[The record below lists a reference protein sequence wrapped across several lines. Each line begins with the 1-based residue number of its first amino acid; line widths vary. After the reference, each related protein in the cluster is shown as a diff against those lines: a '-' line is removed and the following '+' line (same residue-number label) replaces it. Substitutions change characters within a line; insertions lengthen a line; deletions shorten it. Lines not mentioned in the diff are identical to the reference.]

1 MNHKINKVLVPRP
14 KAPGIKLAQQLKL
27 AGFESLCQPIMT
39 YKPSTD
45 EAGIRQHLIEHQ
57 PNILVFVSIASVEY
71 AEQLF
76 SLSQWQKLS
85 DIETIIAVGPSTQ
98 EVLKRYSIDSL
109 CPNTFDSE
117 GMLSL
122 PILDKTSLS
131 HARVTI
137 IRGEDGRGHLATN
150 LKQKGANVSFLSV
163 YEKVWLKFPSDQSLH
178 WRQAQINCIV
188 VTSNAFLNNLVR
200 IIDITD
206 DYWKNTCLWLVV
218 SERIAVCAIALG
230 LKNVIN
236 TNGATDQAIITTLLN
251 TELTYDRQ
259 KNT

>member
-1 MNHKINKVLVPRP
+1 MTHKIKKVLVPRP
-14 KAPGIKLAQQLKL
+14 KALGQKLAHQLKL
-27 AGFESLCQPIMT
+27 AGFDALCQPIMT
-39 YKPSTD
+39 YKTNTD
-45 EAGIRQHLIEHQ
+45 EAGVQQHLIEHQ
-57 PNILVFVSIASVEY
+57 PNILVFVSIAAVEY

-76 SLSQWQKLS
+76 SLSQWQQLS

-98 EVLKRYSIDSL
+98 EALKRYNIDSL

-122 PILDKTSLS
+122 PILDQTSLS
-131 HARVTI
+131 HYRVTI
-137 IRGEDGRGHLATN
+137 IRGEDGRDHLATN
-150 LKQKGANVSFLSV
+150 LRQKGANVSFLSV
-163 YEKVWLKFPSDQSLH
+163 YQKVWLKFASDQSLQ

-206 DYWKNTCLWLVV
+206 DYWKNTCLWFVV
-218 SERIAVCAIALG
+218 SERIAICATAFG

-251 TELTYDRQ
+251 TELTYDR
-259 KNT
+259 